1 MEMYKSQGVAAIGFW
16 RLGQETPS
24 VWRILALEK

>member
-1 MEMYKSQGVAAIGFW
+1 MEMYRSMGVAAIGFW

-24 VWRILALEK
+24 AWNHIKLGN